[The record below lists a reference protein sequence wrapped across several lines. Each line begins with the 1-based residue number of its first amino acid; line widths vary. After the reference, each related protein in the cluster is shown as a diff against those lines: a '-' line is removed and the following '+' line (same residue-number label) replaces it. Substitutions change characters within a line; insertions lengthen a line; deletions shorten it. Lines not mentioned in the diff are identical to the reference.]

1 MGVIRPLFCLPRH
14 RLRGVLLEID
24 LSAET
29 HLELAIFAGN
39 KEPCEFVTFRHL
51 CHTSRS
57 RIPAASTMATS
68 ENQSAQM
75 RVEARKPCSPSYPSG
90 DSRSIV
96 RYSLNAR
103 ATFHWKDH
111 GVSRRASGETRDI
124 SHKGAYIAAPECPA
138 QGAIVSLNIYLPA
151 LAGENCHLHLEA
163 VGRVLRVETKSNH
176 KKGFAVAND
185 RVSLRTASEPLAL
198 ANALGTQR

>member
-1 MGVIRPLFCLPRH
+1 MSSAPFVLAASWSAWVPL
-14 RLRGVLLEID
+14 ETD

-29 HLELAIFAGN
+29 HPELAIFAGN

-51 CHTSRS
+51 CHDSRS
-57 RIPAASTMATS
+57 RIHAASMATS
-68 ENQSAQM
+68 ENQSVQM
-75 RVEARKPCSPSYPSG
+75 RVEARKPCSLDFPGG

-103 ATFHWKDH
+103 AAFHWKEH
-111 GVSRRASGETRDI
+111 GVSRRASGQTRDI
-124 SHKGAYIAAPECPA
+124 SHKGAYIVAPECPE
-138 QGAIVSLNIYLPA
+138 QGAIVSLNIHLPA
-151 LAGENCHLHLEA
+151 LAGENCHLHLET
-163 VGRVLRVETKSNH
+163 VGRVLRVETKSNQ

-198 ANALGTQR
+198 ADALGAQR